1 MLFGKTRGAVLG
13 LLYGRPDE
21 ALYVRQIIRM
31 TALSPGSVTRELDEL
46 AAAELVTRE
55 TRGKQVFFQAN
66 VKGPVYDELRS
77 LLLKTVGAAGVI
89 RAALLPLA
97 GRIRAAF
104 LYGSAAR
111 GAVRRASDIDVM
123 VVGNVTFEEVSDALG
138 PAQDTLGREVNPVVY
153 STAEFRTKLRAR
165 HHFVSDVM
173 AGEKV
178 FLLGDSHELERLG

>member
-21 ALYVRQIIRM
+21 ALYMRQIIRL
-31 TALSPGSVTRELDEL
+31 TSLSPGSVKRELDEL
-46 AAAELVTRE
+46 TAAELVTRE

-66 VKGPVYDELRS
+66 VKSPIHDELRG

-97 GRIRAAF
+97 GRILAAF

-123 VVGNVTFEEVSDALG
+123 IVGDVSFEEVSDALC
-138 PAQDTLGREVNPVVY
+138 PPQDVLGRDVNPVVY
-153 STAEFRTKLRAR
+153 CTAEFRTKLRTK
-165 HHFVSDVM
+165 HHFVSEVM

-178 FLLGDSHELERLG
+178 FLLGDIHELERLG